1 MSQSRFPPFAQVRN
15 AWRTKRTQWTTSSSR
30 EQHAPFMRRSA
41 SSFWRASAA
50 GRATSSFL
58 NDPTVQFVSGVLAW
72 IPVGMF
78 VGRHVY
84 SVSRITGRSMLPT
97 FNEDHDQTGW
107 DDVVLLDRWSWSWG
121 RWALQRGD
129 VVTLWSPR
137 EAENLT
143 TKRIVAL
150 EGDIVTPRDPK
161 TRMRRTNDPLPDLS
175 PYRIPPGHV
184 WVEGDNAGESV
195 DSNTYGPVAIG
206 LIQARVT
213 SILFPFDRFGP
224 PKPAAKNDGRVKVWD
239 DYVKRNNRRWREP
252 VEEAPAAEGTQGAAR
267 PT

>member
-1 MSQSRFPPFAQVRN
+1 
-15 AWRTKRTQWTTSSSR
+15 
-30 EQHAPFMRRSA
+30 
-41 SSFWRASAA
+41 
-50 GRATSSFL
+50 
-58 NDPTVQFVSGVLAW
+58 
-72 IPVGMF
+72 
-78 VGRHVY
+78 
-84 SVSRITGRSMLPT
+84 MLPT
-97 FNEDHDQTGW
+97 FNEDQSKTGW
-107 DDVVLLDRWSWSWG
+107 NDVVLLDRWSWSWG

-150 EGDIVTPRDPK
+150 EGDI
-161 TRMRRTNDPLPDLS
+161 RTNDAPPDLS

-206 LIQARVT
+206 LVQARVAQV
-213 SILFPFDRFGP
+213 LFPFSHFGP
-224 PKPAAKNDGRVKVWD
+224 PKPAAKSDGRVKVWEH
-239 DYVKRNNRRWREP
+239 YVRNGNRRWREP
-252 VEEAPAAEGTQGAAR
+252 VDESTAAESTQGAAR